1 MTEFEAEFEKV
12 EAGGRAAPTRWLRS
26 AGPPKQEKV
35 LNQNKQAEEK
45 KFAFKCILNNHLSYM
60 L

>member
-35 LNQNKQAEEK
+35 LNQNLQTEENK
-45 KFAFKCILNNHLSYM
+45 LSF
-60 L
+60 